1 MNVENLVPLTHPF
14 NNRQNLTLR
23 VLKPLSNGTNAEIKP
38 VVFAV
43 IELSKPFDAFEYIR
57 AVPPG
62 DAAVTGMGGRI
73 GDVVAELHLIFFGY
87 RKYPIEEVGSAFK
100 HIVDGNCAVD
110 HQCIVVFDGF
120 SVVPGAVRC
129 IAAIW
134 VDRSCVTT
142 YGQYGGFV
150 VQ

>member
-57 AVPPG
+57 AVPPR

-87 RKYPIEEVGSAFK
+87 RKYPIEEVGNALK
-100 HIVDGNCAVD
+100 HIVDGDVASNRRW
-110 HQCIVVFDGF
+110 IVVFDGRRI
-120 SVVPGAVRC
+120 SPGAVGC
-129 IAAIW
+129 MAPFW
-134 VDRSCVTT
+134 VERSSGTQ
-142 YGQYGGFV
+142 YGQYGGIV
-150 VQ
+150 IQ